1 MALYKTLEAGW
12 KHRHILRLSQ
22 LHSDVGAASLSIYFH
37 LKACLMSLMT
47 LWSSTL
53 MKANP

>member
-47 LWSSTL
+47 MWSSTL